1 MLKRILTLTL
11 ALALLCGSA
20 LAAEHLEGYYTP
32 PPMNEGQYPIDEEG
46 VTLTYWMPIN
56 SGAAN
61 FISSYDENPSYQAV
75 QANTAWTL
83 SLSIL
88 PPAPRWKACSCF
100 WPPASCRHDSGPAGG
115 PGILAD

>member
-46 VTLTYWMPIN
+46 VTLTYWMPI
-56 SGAAN
+56 
-61 FISSYDENPSYQAV
+61 Y
-75 QANTAWTL
+75 
-83 SLSIL
+83 
-88 PPAPRWKACSCF
+88 
-100 WPPASCRHDSGPAGG
+100 
-115 PGILAD
+115 

>member
-75 QANTAWTL
+75 QANTGVD
-83 SLSIL
+83 IEFIH
-88 PPAPRWKACSCF
+88 PA
-100 WPPASCRHDSGPAGG
+100 AGTEG
-115 PGILAD
+115 SV